1 MVNKFNLIIYFNISF
16 NKVIELDEDSDDA
29 WLGKGH
35 VLFKLE

>member
-16 NKVIELDEDSDDA
+16 NKAIKLDEDSDDA
-29 WLGKGH
+29 WLGKGE